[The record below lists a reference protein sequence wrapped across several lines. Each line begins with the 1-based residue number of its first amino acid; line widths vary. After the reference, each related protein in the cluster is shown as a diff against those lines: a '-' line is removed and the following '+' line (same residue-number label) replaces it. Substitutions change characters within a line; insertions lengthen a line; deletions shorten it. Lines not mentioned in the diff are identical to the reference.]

1 MVNLTSALGRAVFT
15 VIWRLC
21 RSQDTHTSCGSPSST
36 EVSRRKVS
44 RKWACV
50 YTRRPAHPPLTKS
63 RRYGLLQHLRGAGVA
78 FIFCSVEADHNNKD
92 RIYNF
97 RFLLEPICNNNTI
110 DEIYLTYC
118 KNGVLVLQYDGGIAY
133 IKIKSIHVNR
143 DMHLSLSRR
152 FDTYLD
158 TGASIWYSN
167 DTF

>member
-118 KNGVLVLQYDGGIAY
+118 KNGVLVLQFDGDIAY
-133 IKIKSIHVNR
+133 LQNKKLV
-143 DMHLSLSRR
+143 LQ
-152 FDTYLD
+152 FDGD
-158 TGASIWYSN
+158 IAYSQN
-167 DTF
+167 KWHTC